1 MTMRF
6 SGRTTT
12 TTALAFLV
20 AGGLAHGADDVQA
33 LEQRLRAVERQLEI
47 QREAAAEAA
56 KKTPVVSAGEKGF
69 AVKSPDGAYEL
80 KLRALTQFD
89 GRFFP
94 DDNAANSDTL
104 QFRRVRPTLE
114 GSLGKLIGFR
124 LTPEFAGNS
133 ASLVDAYADFRFDP
147 AATVRVGKV
156 KGPVGLERLQGGGVT
171 TFIERGFPTE
181 LVPNRELGV
190 QLQGALLDN
199 TLTYALG
206 WFNGAA
212 DGRDAPASDAD
223 NNKELAGRIFLEPFR
238 NTPGFFQGLGFGIA
252 GTDGRKDPGGT
263 ADTGTDAKPQYR
275 TPGQNRF
282 FKYDDSVLAAGDQTR
297 WSPQLYFYRNSFGLL
312 AEYVE
317 SRQRLAKG
325 PVEDDISNTAW
336 QVAASYVLT
345 GESASY
351 RGIGTH
357 KDAFV
362 PGGAGWGAFEVA
374 ARYGVLDVDNAAFDR
389 GFASINS
396 QASEARAWTLG
407 VNWYLTAN
415 AKLALNYSL
424 TTFDGGA
431 AGGSDRNDE
440 KALFT
445 RAQISF

>member
-1 MTMRF
+1 MRL

-12 TTALAFLV
+12 TTTALALLL
-20 AGGLAHGADDVQA
+20 AGGLAHGADDLQT
-33 LEQRLRAVERQLEI
+33 LEQRLRTVERQLEI
-47 QREAAAEAA
+47 QQEAAVEAA
-56 KKTPVVSAGEKGF
+56 KKTPVVSAGAKGF

-80 KLRALTQFD
+80 KVRSLVQFD

-94 DDNAANSDTL
+94 DDKGANNDGFR
-104 QFRRVRPTLE
+104 FRRVRPTLE
-114 GSLGKLIGFR
+114 GSLGRLIGFR
-124 LTPEFAGNS
+124 VTPEFAGDS
-133 ASLVDAYADFRFDP
+133 GTLVDAYADFRFDP

-181 LVPNRELGV
+181 LVPNRDLGV
-190 QLQGALLDN
+190 QLQGTLLDD

-212 DGRDAPASDAD
+212 DGRDAPSSDAD
-223 NNKELAGRIFLEPFR
+223 NKKEFAGRVFLEPFR
-238 NTPGFFQGLGFGIA
+238 NQPGFFQGLGFGIA
-252 GTDGRKDPGGT
+252 GSEGSKEGSGVT
-263 ADTGTDAKPQYR
+263 DTGTSTKPQYR

-282 FKYDDSVLAAGDQTR
+282 FKYDDSVLAAGDQSR

-317 SRQRLAKG
+317 SKQQLAEG

-336 QVAASYVLT
+336 QVATSYVLT

-351 RGIGTH
+351 RGVAAPEN
-357 KDAFV
+357 AFV
-362 PGGAGWGAFEVA
+362 PGGSGWGAFEIA

-407 VNWYLTAN
+407 LNWYLTAN
-415 AKLALNYSL
+415 AKLALNYSQ
-424 TTFDGGA
+424 TAFDGGA

-445 RAQISF
+445 RAQIAF